1 MDDQLT
7 FNQIV
12 AGSPTKGKGEPIYPL
27 RAAGDGG
34 RVVFDGTPSALDEP
48 ALRLIYPGLEPGLHG
63 LAA

>member
-34 RVVFDGTPSALDEP
+34 RVVFDGSHRRKIGPVLGLCVVWSGHAELTP
-48 ALRLIYPGLEPGLHG
+48 R
-63 LAA
+63 